1 MSKAVRIPNQAQ
13 GIADALVR
21 FCVRAGVE
29 YEFLPLSGKGHPTIR
44 MEYGRQSRRMTFA
57 ATPSDKRRAAMNAV
71 SQARRVCR
79 DMGWEKPKKDKKM
92 HNVRLNPQGQK
103 QGIKGGAKPASGAA
117 GPARVTK
124 FPPIKVAGVIIPRV
138 FDGWEPGAGKWHG
151 WSDNDKAIV
160 TLRNRRMV
168 EAKEAG
174 ATDDEI
180 TATIN
185 EAGWDIAASS
195 VTALISKTRKDMG
208 LPPLYRVKTDEK
220 ARADIEPDVPTKI
233 EEPVTE
239 AADALVDELAQE
251 IAAALSP
258 VISKRMAVLKAK
270 ADKWD
275 AIKDLVA
282 TA

>member
-1 MSKAVRIPNQAQ
+1 MA
-13 GIADALVR
+13 
-21 FCVRAGVE
+21 
-29 YEFLPLSGKGHPTIR
+29 
-44 MEYGRQSRRMTFA
+44 
-57 ATPSDKRRAAMNAV
+57 
-71 SQARRVCR
+71 
-79 DMGWEKPKKDKKM
+79 
-92 HNVRLNPQGQK
+92 
-103 QGIKGGAKPASGAA
+103 
-117 GPARVTK
+117 
-124 FPPIKVAGVIIPRV
+124 
-138 FDGWEPGAGKWHG
+138 G